1 MIMGNG
7 YRAIDADNHYYEAL
21 DSCTRYLDP
30 AFKQRS
36 VEVLDQG
43 THKVLLVGGRKY
55 KFVPNPTFNPVIVP
69 GCLDPIFRGQV
80 PEGVDPRTLPKVEP
94 IHPEYQSREA
104 RIATMDEQGL
114 DAVLMFPTLACGIEQ
129 ALRQDIPATVA
140 TLSAFN
146 RWLDEDWGFS
156 YEDRIITAPMLSLA
170 DPDAALEEL
179 DWLLAKGVR
188 IVHLRPAPVPTADGR
203 GRSLGDAA
211 HDPVWA
217 RLAQAGI
224 PVAFHLGDSGYEM
237 FAGAW
242 GAQDH
247 FEPFRKVDVL
257 ARLLVSDRPIHDTV
271 ASMVVH
277 GVFDRH
283 PQLRVASIENGSD
296 WVPLL
301 VKRLRKLANQN
312 PSSFA
317 QDPLEAIRKHV
328 WVTPY
333 YEEDLRKLADLIG
346 TERVLFGSDWP
357 HGEGLADPLTFT
369 KELHAF
375 SEVEIAMVM
384 RQNSLDLLGVPTL
397 GRVDA

>member
-1 MIMGNG
+1 V
-7 YRAIDADNHYYEAL
+7 ADL
-21 DSCTRYLDP
+21 I
-30 AFKQRS
+30 
-36 VEVLDQG
+36 
-43 THKVLLVGGRKY
+43 GGRPHDLARSH

-69 GCLDPIFRGQV
+69 GCLDPIFSGQV